1 MPKIAE
7 KQTVLNGRGSVV
19 RFASGT
25 SVGNY
30 VYREWDNSSR
40 NYRTKHI
47 LEAKTMEEAIALVPQ
62 IAIELA
68 QDLAAKPKT
77 PINIDPLNLLAR
89 EEKLQRD
96 KERLFRSEQKKDSPK
111 MTIEKAMEDWLDQQ
125 LKRVDA
131 GAFAQNSYDH
141 KMNCCKKIRGYLNWK
156 KITMTSQINETTFD
170 DYCIFRLKDTD
181 KRILIQRE
189 LSILGEFIKSY
200 LVKYKFIPA
209 RLWLDGQ
216 FLPKIEV
223 RQSDRNANPAINAED
238 WKTIIDYVRDVW
250 RKDAYEPSKLQ
261 SSNQFKKE
269 VTVVD
274 RKTEAKSIWFRN
286 MFWHWILVSKN
297 SGMSPEE
304 ICKLKWKNVEIVDV
318 GRISN
323 TKAQEEWE
331 QVMGEAQA
339 EGRDFDIEAPDMKDP
354 SEWATEGNEWGRE
367 ERLIS
372 YITTMRSKTQDYREI
387 PCNLGYVFKRWRDF
401 VKTHTARPI
410 KGDEY
415 VFAQIYNEYKQPNQ
429 RKIGQH
435 WRSICDYL
443 MSYGK
448 LKGHKFS
455 DRPYTLYSM
464 RSTFIENHIL
474 RGTDAYLLARICGN
488 SVATI
493 MQTYERIDIR
503 RRTKELTDIE
513 FGSKKGNP
521 ETISLFDE

>member
-77 PINIDPLNLLAR
+77 SIKIDPLNLLAR

-111 MTIEKAMEDWLDQQ
+111 MTIEKAMGDWLDQQ

-223 RQSDRNANPAINAED
+223 RQSDRNANPAINAEAVSY
-238 WKTIIDYVRDVW
+238 THLTLPTM
-250 RKDAYEPSKLQ
+250 E
-261 SSNQFKKE
+261 
-269 VTVVD
+269 
-274 RKTEAKSIWFRN
+274 
-286 MFWHWILVSKN
+286 LV
-297 SGMSPEE
+297 
-304 ICKLKWKNVEIVDV
+304 
-318 GRISN
+318 
-323 TKAQEEWE
+323 
-331 QVMGEAQA
+331 
-339 EGRDFDIEAPDMKDP
+339 
-354 SEWATEGNEWGRE
+354 
-367 ERLIS
+367 
-372 YITTMRSKTQDYREI
+372 
-387 PCNLGYVFKRWRDF
+387 
-401 VKTHTARPI
+401 
-410 KGDEY
+410 
-415 VFAQIYNEYKQPNQ
+415 
-429 RKIGQH
+429 
-435 WRSICDYL
+435 
-443 MSYGK
+443 
-448 LKGHKFS
+448 
-455 DRPYTLYSM
+455 
-464 RSTFIENHIL
+464 
-474 RGTDAYLLARICGN
+474 
-488 SVATI
+488 
-493 MQTYERIDIR
+493 
-503 RRTKELTDIE
+503 
-513 FGSKKGNP
+513 
-521 ETISLFDE
+521 